1 VGKGSFDEL
10 MSKFDEF
17 LNTSFSKSWDLA
29 FSTRRLLTTP
39 LPLAPNDCA
48 SQALNPALVDEKT
61 YEDSMSDELNPEE
74 GQEMSKEMQKTSRQ
88 TRLSQ
93 WRREQNQ
100 RQHWSTDIGNFWP
113 IWCRIPQR
121 GGPAK

>member
-1 VGKGSFDEL
+1 
-10 MSKFDEF
+10 M
-17 LNTSFSKSWDLA
+17 
-29 FSTRRLLTTP
+29 FSTHRLLTTP

-74 GQEMSKEMQKTSRQ
+74 GQETSKEMQKTSRQ

-93 WRREQNQ
+93 SADIMKKRAESKAALINRYRKLLANLMSDQTTKGG
-100 RQHWSTDIGNFWP
+100 TDSED
-113 IWCRIPQR
+113 Q
-121 GGPAK
+121 AEES